1 MFSVRQVYDAPE
13 IEITKELI
21 RGALKRYWTVSVFA
35 GDKWTIEKSRSSRD
49 IFKAMFLAETEKL
62 RFRTM
67 IGKFVGDIVLCYGDG
82 EDVIFDWSNRYEIKE
97 LVASI
102 RGVPLQ

>member
-1 MFSVRQVYDAPE
+1 
-13 IEITKELI
+13 
-21 RGALKRYWTVSVFA
+21 
-35 GDKWTIEKSRSSRD
+35 
-49 IFKAMFLAETEKL
+49 MFLAETEKL